1 MSSPERHPPAKK
13 RFGQN
18 FLIDEGIIQ
27 SILHSID
34 ARPGQQIVE
43 IGPGLGALTRPLLS
57 TGAQVT
63 AIEIDRDLVA
73 SLRSRFADEPA
84 LNLLEADAL
93 TVDFTAI
100 GVERGPLRVVGNLPY
115 NISTPLLLRLIEQ
128 AGVIRD
134 MHFMV
139 QKEVALRLA
148 AAPDCADF
156 GRLSLAA
163 QAMCRVELLF
173 DVAPESFRPAPAVWS
188 SIVRLEPLPALPDR
202 SVLQSLEE
210 IGRIAFMHRRKM
222 IRHTLGPLFTAAEL
236 DALGLSL
243 TMRAENIPVDAFLK
257 LAAHHAARQPPP

>member
-1 MSSPERHPPAKK
+1 MSNPDRLPLAKK

-18 FLIDEGIIQ
+18 FLIDDGVIQ
-27 SILHSID
+27 SILHSVD
-34 ARPGQQIVE
+34 ARSGQTIVE
-43 IGPGLGALTRPLLS
+43 IGPGLGALTLPLLVS
-57 TGAQVT
+57 GAQVT

-73 SLRSRFADEPA
+73 SLRSRFADKTG

-93 TVDFTAI
+93 TFDFAALAAQ
-100 GVERGPLRVVGNLPY
+100 RGPLRVIGNLPY
-115 NISTPLLLRLIEQ
+115 NISTPLLLRLLAH

-163 QAMCRVELLF
+163 QAMCRVDLLF

-188 SIVRLEPLPALPDR
+188 SIVRLEPLPTLPGK
-202 SVLQSLEE
+202 SVLAALEE

-243 TMRAENIPVDAFLK
+243 TMRAENIPVDAFLA
-257 LAAHHAARQPPP
+257 LARLHADRRPPR